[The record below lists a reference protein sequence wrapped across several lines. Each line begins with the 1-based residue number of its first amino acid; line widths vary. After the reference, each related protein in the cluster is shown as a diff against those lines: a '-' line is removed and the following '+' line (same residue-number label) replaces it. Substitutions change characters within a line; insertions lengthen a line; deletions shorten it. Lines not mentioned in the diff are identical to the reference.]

1 MVDSNLQGNRLEF
14 VRFPTRICKEIGTKT
29 RVFQKKRGKHL
40 AVRKKGITFALAYN
54 GKGSVAQLN
63 RASDYGSEGCGFESR
78 RNHEHKEDPEMKTC
92 FQSRVL
98 FYVCKISP

>member
-78 RNHEHKEDPEMKTC
+78 RNHKGKARGRKLV
-92 FQSRVL
+92 FVL
-98 FYVCKISP
+98 RAFSLYD